1 MKQFLGKLAVITG
14 AGTGMGRE
22 LAVLLAS
29 EGCHLALCDVL
40 MDNLHETRELAAR
53 SARPGTR
60 ITVNECDVADER
72 AVDAFRDDVTRQ
84 HETDHVELLF
94 NNAGIGGG
102 SSFLIEPREHWD
114 RTFAVCWGGVYNCT
128 RAFMPLL
135 VKSDEAHLVNTSS
148 VNGFWACSSPS
159 YPHTAYAAAKF
170 AVKGFTEALI
180 VDTRVNAPHVKVSL
194 VMPGHIATPIIQ
206 NSARILHK
214 PETSEMT
221 AEELAPHRASLR
233 HAGIAADA
241 VSDAQM
247 KAGIQRFDENFR
259 DHAPTTATQAARQ
272 ILDGV
277 RAESWRIVVGP
288 DARALDEAV
297 REHPEQAYEK
307 SFLEALL
314 AKRTSA

>member
-1 MKQFLGKLAVITG
+1 
-14 AGTGMGRE
+14 MGRE

-40 MDNLHETRELAAR
+40 MENLHRTRELAAQ

-60 ITVNECDVADER
+60 ITVSECDVANES
-72 AVDAFRDDVTRQ
+72 AVDAFRDEVARQ
-84 HETDHVELLF
+84 HETDHVDLLF

-135 VKSDEAHLVNTSS
+135 VASKDAHLINTSS
-148 VNGFWACSSPS
+148 VNGFWACSSPA

-214 PETSEMT
+214 PDAPEMT
-221 AEELAPHRASLR
+221 KEDLEPHRASLR
-233 HAGIAADA
+233 HLGVAADFI
-241 VSDAQM
+241 SDEQLRD
-247 KAGIQRFDENFR
+247 GIHRFHEGFR
-259 DHAPTTATQAARQ
+259 DKAPTTAAQAARI
-272 ILDGV
+272 ILEGV
-277 RAESWRIVVGP
+277 RAESWRILVGP
-288 DARALDEAV
+288 DAQALDEAV
-297 REHPEQAYEK
+297 RENPDQAYEK

-314 AKRTSA
+314 TKKPSA